1 MKLNKKL
8 RIMQNISLVKNVV
21 NEMIYMYI
29 EFKTIHQPH
38 HNFVFSPVSPTPECH
53 MYKIVY
59 FVNRFSIGFDPHF
72 KNIKNNYNY
81 KSRYIDR

>member
-1 MKLNKKL
+1 
-8 RIMQNISLVKNVV
+8 MQNISLVKNVV
-21 NEMIYMYI
+21 NEI

-59 FVNRFSIGFDPHF
+59 L
-72 KNIKNNYNY
+72 
-81 KSRYIDR
+81 